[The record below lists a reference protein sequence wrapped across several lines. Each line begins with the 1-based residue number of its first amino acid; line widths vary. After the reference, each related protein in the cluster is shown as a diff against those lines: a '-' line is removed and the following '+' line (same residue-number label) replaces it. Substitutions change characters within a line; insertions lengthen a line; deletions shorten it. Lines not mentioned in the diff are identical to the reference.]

1 MKWIRTLYA
10 SVLVNLLW
18 ASSALADTAV
28 SFDSIEAAA
37 KRSTDLSRQLLVMIF
52 GDVVTNPLSTNAT
65 MVGQLFFIFNGIVFV
80 LAVIWFLLI
89 SLKHITKAGHT
100 GKVFGSG
107 ATPMAVVT
115 TVAGFLFLVPTVS
128 GWSLAQLVFLWAVS
142 VMGIGSA
149 NLMTDKIADL
159 MKSGYSLVMQPVAP
173 QTVSSARAIYEMNLC
188 MYATNAELSGMYSQY
203 GKSDTPL
210 MAIKTTTE
218 GFEIT
223 NGSASCGS
231 ARLPA
236 PSKNSLT
243 GWLFAPD
250 VNTDAI
256 ESAQRNAMNQM
267 QNTLNQNA
275 SSFVTALLNKQK
287 NGGGTLPDA
296 ETAIQQAA
304 RTYEDSINAVV
315 NAQGNGD
322 ELATVMTTELKRSGW
337 LSLGAWYQTFATA
350 NQKVNDAVA
359 LKPVVSGQSS
369 LGDIGVSDT
378 LNNVMTAYQ
387 AQIQNSPY
395 TPPLGTQT
403 TSKETAQ
410 AQDSSDPNAVF
421 VGIFNS
427 PGQRL
432 TNKIAQLQIGQDNV
446 NSLQMNP
453 LLKMKAI
460 GDITLVTTESVF
472 ITFTAVSAAM
482 KAYNEG
488 VSGFIISVLSF
499 KGSKV
504 AKYIVEGI
512 SPIMYFILISL
523 FCVGF
528 SLSLYLP
535 MIPFI
540 FWLAAAANW
549 IVSVL
554 VGATGGSLWAA
565 THIGTEEEKGSRSA
579 YGYIFLIDAQIRPM
593 LMVLGFAFASLVTVA
608 IGTLLNMLF
617 GPVIANVQS
626 NSITGIASIIGLL
639 MIYARICT
647 TTVSRVF
654 ALQVTMPD
662 YVISW
667 LGGRE
672 AASILGGMVES
683 TKNMFAG
690 FSHGL
695 QRAPGIKSDS
705 NTSIPNNGQ
714 DGIK

>member
-1 MKWIRTLYA
+1 MKWIRILYA
-10 SVLVNLLW
+10 SVLANLLW

-28 SFDSIEAAA
+28 SFDSIENAA

-65 MVGQLFFIFNGIVFV
+65 MVGQLFFIFNGIVFA
-80 LAVIWFLLI
+80 LAIVWFLLI

-231 ARLPA
+231 ARLPT

-499 KGSKV
+499 KGSTV